1 MLERDLR
8 RVTTGPGCRITAL
21 MSFPL
26 TRAYAGVA
34 NEKR

>member
-21 MSFPL
+21 MSFPPQGL
-26 TRAYAGVA
+26 MR
-34 NEKR
+34 E